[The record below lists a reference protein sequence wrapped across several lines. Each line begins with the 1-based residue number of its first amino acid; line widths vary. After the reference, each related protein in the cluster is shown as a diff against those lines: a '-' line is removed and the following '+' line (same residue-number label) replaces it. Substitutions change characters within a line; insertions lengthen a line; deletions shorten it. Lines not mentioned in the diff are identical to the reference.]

1 MLEVYENWKGFQKQF
16 GKNSLG
22 LKGTTVK
29 NSSNVIFPVPAYE
42 ALSVMY
48 VTDKDNIDE
57 YTMSSLENDGG
68 SRAWVIRREID
79 MQYASFGY
87 YLTSSNGVYAEQ
99 GGQLGEDYHVFISLN
114 AAKGQKRNDQTGTVN
129 HMLPGQITL
138 NEKHIIDEMLGN
150 SEKGLL
156 VPNQTKGDMFIKLS
170 QLMYRKNTDECY
182 PFSLEDLEL
191 DPVTLKYKLKK
202 RE

>member
-1 MLEVYENWKGFQKQF
+1 VLEVYENWKGFQKQF

-22 LKGTTVK
+22 LNGTTVK

-114 AAKGQKRNDQTGTVN
+114 AA
-129 HMLPGQITL
+129 
-138 NEKHIIDEMLGN
+138 
-150 SEKGLL
+150 
-156 VPNQTKGDMFIKLS
+156 
-170 QLMYRKNTDECY
+170 
-182 PFSLEDLEL
+182 
-191 DPVTLKYKLKK
+191 
-202 RE
+202 

>member
-1 MLEVYENWKGFQKQF
+1 MKTQYNMYHLRYCNGMKRVLEVYENWKGFQKQF

-22 LKGTTVK
+22 LNGTTVK

-114 AAKGQKRNDQTGTVN
+114 AA
-129 HMLPGQITL
+129 
-138 NEKHIIDEMLGN
+138 
-150 SEKGLL
+150 
-156 VPNQTKGDMFIKLS
+156 
-170 QLMYRKNTDECY
+170 
-182 PFSLEDLEL
+182 
-191 DPVTLKYKLKK
+191 
-202 RE
+202 